1 MDRKEQILEFATE
14 LVQTRGYTA
23 FSYADLSEHLGIT
36 KASIHYHFP
45 TKEALGDAIAQRYR
59 VNINKTL
66 ADARRKSSDPWR
78 QIEAY
83 FRMVLGVVRCRDRIC
98 AAGSVQS
105 EFNVVPGAMREEMC
119 SLIDE
124 VIDWIAEVLAEGRRQ
139 GVMEF
144 AGTPADQAA
153 VIFSCMQGAMQHGR
167 AMGLARF
174 RRILDQVK
182 RNLKAA

>member
-1 MDRKEQILEFATE
+1 MDRKDQILELATE
-14 LVQTRGYTA
+14 LIQTSGYTA

-45 TKEALGDAIAQRYR
+45 TKEALGDAVAKRYR
-59 VNINKTL
+59 ENISKTL
-66 ADARRKSSDPWR
+66 ADARRKASDPWT
-78 QIEAY
+78 QLEAY
-83 FRMVLGVVRCRDRIC
+83 FRMVLGIVRCRDRIC

-105 EFNVVPGAMREEMC
+105 EFNVVPDAMRDEMC
-119 SLIDE
+119 TLIDE

-139 GVMEF
+139 GVMDYS
-144 AGTPADQAA
+144 GSPADQAA